1 MMWLFK
7 EEESNVSVKVV
18 GKVSWLGPILV
29 LYTETTWIELPL
41 ERNICGVFDS
51 LLNLCMINLAWYL
64 YIELSYHK
72 IAYGTI
78 EGDLLLMK
86 WRRLPRHLHCQVL
99 CPSNV
104 VAWSASNNCK
114 ALVTLLTVL
123 LLYWL
128 VSSDLPN
135 RRQLKIW
142 MSFLEEWMRMQQ
154 KCLRWW
160 IE

>member
-64 YIELSYHK
+64 YIELSFHK

-78 EGDLLLMK
+78 EGDLLLMNGGGFPDTSIAK
-86 WRRLPRHLHCQVL
+86 YCVQAMLWLDQLQTIAKHSLH
-99 CPSNV
+99 
-104 VAWSASNNCK
+104 
-114 ALVTLLTVL
+114 
-123 LLYWL
+123 Y
-128 VSSDLPN
+128 
-135 RRQLKIW
+135 
-142 MSFLEEWMRMQQ
+142 
-154 KCLRWW
+154 
-160 IE
+160 